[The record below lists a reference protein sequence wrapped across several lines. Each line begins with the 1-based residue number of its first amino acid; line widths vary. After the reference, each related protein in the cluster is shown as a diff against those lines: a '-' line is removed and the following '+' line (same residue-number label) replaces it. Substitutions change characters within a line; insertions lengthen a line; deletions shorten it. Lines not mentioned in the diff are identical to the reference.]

1 MVYNKIKLDE
11 TSDAIG
17 SIDWGDPIR
26 AGTHSKHK
34 SKAGFKIRITQIKI
48 SMKKIKHKPA
58 FEIEQQLVVPKF
70 RIVGNG
76 NCWQIERHDG
86 EGYKP
91 IHRDGSFIDMD
102 QFELPFVYRNE

>member
-1 MVYNKIKLDE
+1 
-11 TSDAIG
+11 
-17 SIDWGDPIR
+17 
-26 AGTHSKHK
+26 
-34 SKAGFKIRITQIKI
+34 
-48 SMKKIKHKPA
+48 MKKKEIKPG
-58 FEIEQQLVVPKF
+58 FEIAVDKPVKAKY

-102 QFELPFVYRNE
+102 QFELPFVYRNESIAKDNLKFLENRN